1 MSYSRAPA
9 LAFYILSVFS
19 QSIAP
24 RAVKRPIC
32 KKGGFFSTGLL
43 SGPYVK
49 IGLSIKNQFSLMG
62 LWDPLI
68 IHFHMWV
75 SLARLHVKLERM
87 CLQ

>member
-32 KKGGFFSTGLL
+32 KKGGFFQPAL
-43 SGPYVK
+43 K
-49 IGLSIKNQFSLMG
+49 RSICKNWFVYKKPIFTYGSLGSLNYPFS
-62 LWDPLI
+62 
-68 IHFHMWV
+68 
-75 SLARLHVKLERM
+75 HVGIFS
-87 CLQ
+87 